1 MILSNH
7 VGAGIYAESSERT
20 AYKKQVEE
28 RGGPFGSRFEGTVR
42 RGERG
47 VAAENA
53 AATHS
58 ALQSGSREGQTPHSA
73 DSLLFH
79 SAQAQTTDGAD
90 RIQVA
95 SSLK

>member
-1 MILSNH
+1 MVDPPEQPTKSKLRREGVLLAHGLRVQSIK
-7 VGAGIYAESSERT
+7 ERE
-20 AYKKQVEE
+20 ARQQ
-28 RGGPFGSRFEGTVR
+28 
-42 RGERG
+42 
-47 VAAENA
+47 ENA